1 MPIVTFV
8 TFVIFETSILAAAVR
23 TVTILGLAAGG
34 RCGILTAEIGTF
46 VVPNGRNI
54 VRGISAFSA
63 GVALWLCS
71 VSAGVAAPSLT
82 VLCGVD
88 EAWCAKMKTT
98 YETINGLEISMT
110 RKSTGDILNQLRA
123 EKAAPT
129 VDVWWGGTGDTH
141 LQAGSENLLEPYQP
155 AHERD
160 MLPWAQNFF
169 AMSGSRSAGIYAGAL
184 GFAYNS
190 DLLRDLKLPAPTC
203 WKDLTDIAYR
213 GRIQSAN
220 PKSSGT
226 AFTTLATL
234 VQLFGESE
242 AFRFLAALNRNI
254 DEYTT
259 AGSAPVKAA
268 ARGETL
274 IGISFMHDAVTQKQ
288 AGSPL
293 VIVAPCEGTGYEI
306 GAVSIV
312 KGAQHPKEAQRFVDF
327 ALSPEGQGTGAA
339 SGQNQVPSNAK
350 STLPLAAPDI
360 SLIKMVDYDFATF
373 GSPDERSRLLEQFD
387 AVISATN

>member
-1 MPIVTFV
+1 M
-8 TFVIFETSILAAAVR
+8 
-23 TVTILGLAAGG
+23 
-34 RCGILTAEIGTF
+34 
-46 VVPNGRNI
+46 
-54 VRGISAFSA
+54 RGITAFSA
-63 GVALWLCS
+63 AAALWLA
-71 VSAGVAAPSLT
+71 SASTGMAAPSLT

-88 EAWCAKMKTT
+88 ETWCAAMKTA
-98 YETINGLEISMT
+98 YEARTGLEISVT
-110 RKSTGDILNQLRA
+110 RKSTGDILNQIRA
-123 EKAAPT
+123 EKTAPT

-169 AMSGSRSAGIYAGAL
+169 AMSGGHSAGIYAGAL
-184 GFAYNS
+184 GFAYNA
-190 DLLRDLKLPAPTC
+190 DLLRELKLPAPTC

-213 GRIQSAN
+213 GRIQSGN
-220 PKSSGT
+220 PNSSGT

-234 VQLFGESE
+234 VQLFGEDE
-242 AFRFLAALNRNI
+242 AFRYLAALNRNI
-254 DEYTT
+254 ERYTPSG
-259 AGSAPVKAA
+259 AAPIKAA

-288 AGSPL
+288 SGFPL

-312 KGAQHPKEAQRFVDF
+312 KGARNIEEAKRFVDF

-350 STLPLAAPDI
+350 SSLPLAAPDI
-360 SLIKMVDYDFATF
+360 SMIKMVDYDFATF
-373 GSPDERSRLLEQFD
+373 GSPGERSRLLRRFD
-387 AVISATN
+387 AEIAVTN

>member
-1 MPIVTFV
+1 MK
-8 TFVIFETSILAAAVR
+8 
-23 TVTILGLAAGG
+23 
-34 RCGILTAEIGTF
+34 GITA
-46 VVPNGRNI
+46 
-54 VRGISAFSA
+54 ISAVA
-63 GVALWLCS
+63 ALWLA
-71 VSAGVAAPSLT
+71 SATAGLAAPSLT

-88 EAWCAKMKTT
+88 EAWCAAMKKA
-98 YETINGLEISMT
+98 YEAKTGLEVSVT
-110 RKSTGDILNQLRA
+110 RRSTGDILNQIRA

-155 AHERD
+155 AHGRD

-169 AMSGSRSAGIYAGAL
+169 AMSGGRSAGIYAGAL
-184 GFAYNS
+184 GFAYNA
-190 DLLRDLKLPAPTC
+190 DLLRELKLPAPTC

-213 GRIQSAN
+213 GRIQSGN
-220 PKSSGT
+220 PNSSGT

-234 VQLFGESE
+234 VQLFGEEE
-242 AFRFLAALNRNI
+242 AFRYLAALNRNI
-254 DEYTT
+254 ERYTT
-259 AGSAPVKAA
+259 SGAAPVKAA

-312 KGAQHPKEAQRFVDF
+312 KGARHIEEAKRFVDF
-327 ALSPEGQGTGAA
+327 ALSPEGQGTGAL
-339 SGQNQVPSNAK
+339 SGQNQVPSNAMA
-350 STLPLAAPDI
+350 TLPLAAPDI

-373 GSPDERSRLLEQFD
+373 GSPEERSRLLERF
-387 AVISATN
+387 AAEITATN

>member
-1 MPIVTFV
+1 MR
-8 TFVIFETSILAAAVR
+8 SITA
-23 TVTILGLAAGG
+23 LG
-34 RCGILTAEIGTF
+34 
-46 VVPNGRNI
+46 
-54 VRGISAFSA
+54 A
-63 GVALWLCS
+63 GVALWLCGAA
-71 VSAGVAAPSLT
+71 AGTAAPALT

-88 EAWCAKMKTT
+88 EVWCAAMKRA
-98 YETINGLEISMT
+98 YEAKSGLEISMT
-110 RKSTGDILNQLRA
+110 RRSTGDILNQIRA

-141 LQAGSENLLEPYQP
+141 LQAGSEDLLEPYQP

-160 MLPWAQNFF
+160 VLPWAQNFF
-169 AMSGSRSAGIYAGAL
+169 AMSGGRSAGIYAGAL
-184 GFAYNS
+184 GFAYNA
-190 DLLRDLKLPAPTC
+190 DLLRQLKLPAPAC
-203 WKDLTDIAYR
+203 WKDLADIAYR
-213 GRIQSAN
+213 GRIESGDPN
-220 PKSSGT
+220 SSGT

-234 VQLFGESE
+234 VQLFGEDE
-242 AFRFLAALNRNI
+242 AFRFLSALNRNI
-254 DEYTT
+254 ARYTS
-259 AGSAPVKAA
+259 AGAAPVKAA

-288 AGSPL
+288 AGYPL

-312 KGAQHPKEAQRFVDF
+312 KGARHLEAAKRFVDF

-360 SLIKMVDYDFATF
+360 SMIKMVDYDFATF
-373 GSPDERSRLLEQFD
+373 GSPEERSRLLERFD
-387 AVISATN
+387 AEIVATN

>member
-1 MPIVTFV
+1 M
-8 TFVIFETSILAAAVR
+8 
-23 TVTILGLAAGG
+23 
-34 RCGILTAEIGTF
+34 
-46 VVPNGRNI
+46 
-54 VRGISAFSA
+54 RGITAIGA
-63 GVALWLCS
+63 GVALWLC
-71 VSAGVAAPSLT
+71 AATSGMTAPALT

-88 EAWCAKMKTT
+88 EAWCATMKAAF
-98 YETINGLEISMT
+98 EAKSGIEVAMT
-110 RKSTGDILNQLRA
+110 RKSNGDILTQIRS
-123 EKAAPT
+123 EKDAPS

-141 LQAGSENLLEPYQP
+141 LQAGSENLLQPYRP

-169 AMSGSRSAGIYAGAL
+169 AISGGRSPGIYAGAL

-190 DLLRDLKLPAPTC
+190 DLLRALKLPAPTC
-203 WKDLTDIAYR
+203 WKDLADGAYR
-213 GRIQSAN
+213 GRIRSGN
-220 PKSSGT
+220 PNSSGT

-234 VQLFGESE
+234 VQLFGEDE
-242 AFRFLAALNRNI
+242 AFRFMAALNGNI
-254 DEYTT
+254 DQYTT

-312 KGAQHPKEAQRFVDF
+312 KGARHLENAKNFVDF
-327 ALSPEGQGTGAA
+327 ALTPEGQATGAA
-339 SGQNQVPSNAK
+339 AGQNQVPSNARAD
-350 STLPLAAPDI
+350 LPPGAPDI
-360 SLIKMVDYDFATF
+360 SLIKMVDFDFATF
-373 GSPDERSRLLEQFD
+373 GSPDERSRLLKRFD
-387 AVISATN
+387 AEIAATN

>member
-1 MPIVTFV
+1 M
-8 TFVIFETSILAAAVR
+8 
-23 TVTILGLAAGG
+23 
-34 RCGILTAEIGTF
+34 
-46 VVPNGRNI
+46 
-54 VRGISAFSA
+54 RGITAISAVA
-63 GVALWLCS
+63 ALWLAS
-71 VSAGVAAPSLT
+71 TTAGTAAPSLT

-88 EAWCAKMKTT
+88 EAWCAAMKTA
-98 YETINGLEISMT
+98 YEAKTGLEVSMT
-110 RKSTGDILNQLRA
+110 RKSTGDILNQIRA

-169 AMSGSRSAGIYAGAL
+169 AMSGGRSAGIYAGAL
-184 GFAYNS
+184 GFAYNAE
-190 DLLRDLKLPAPTC
+190 LLRDLKLPAPTC
-203 WKDLTDIAYR
+203 WKDLIDIAYR
-213 GRIQSAN
+213 GRILSGN
-220 PKSSGT
+220 PNSSGT

-234 VQLFGESE
+234 VQLFGEDE
-242 AFRFLAALNRNI
+242 AFRYLAALNRNVGH
-254 DEYTT
+254 YTT
-259 AGSAPVKAA
+259 SGAAPVKAA

-288 AGSPL
+288 AGFPL

-312 KGAQHPKEAQRFVDF
+312 KGARHGEEARRFVDF
-327 ALSPEGQGTGAA
+327 ALSPEGQRTGALA
-339 SGQNQVPSNAK
+339 GQNQVPSNAMA
-350 STLPLAAPDI
+350 TLPLAAPDI

-373 GSPDERSRLLEQFD
+373 GSPEERSRLLEKFD
-387 AVISATN
+387 AEISATN

>member
-1 MPIVTFV
+1 MRRI
-8 TFVIFETSILAAAVR
+8 
-23 TVTILGLAAGG
+23 
-34 RCGILTAEIGTF
+34 TALC
-46 VVPNGRNI
+46 
-54 VRGISAFSA
+54 A
-63 GVALWLCS
+63 GVALWLCGTA
-71 VSAGVAAPSLT
+71 AGTAAPALT

-88 EAWCAKMKTT
+88 ETWCAAMKRA
-98 YETINGLEISMT
+98 YEAKSGLEISMT
-110 RKSTGDILNQLRA
+110 RRSTGDILNQIRA

-169 AMSGSRSAGIYAGAL
+169 AMSGGRSAGIYAGAL
-184 GFAYNS
+184 GFAYNA
-190 DLLRDLKLPAPTC
+190 DLLRQLKLPAPAC
-203 WKDLTDIAYR
+203 WKDLADIAYR
-213 GRIQSAN
+213 GRIESGN
-220 PKSSGT
+220 PNSSGT

-234 VQLFGESE
+234 VQLFGEDE
-242 AFRFLAALNRNI
+242 AFRFLSALNRNI
-254 DEYTT
+254 ARYTS
-259 AGSAPVKAA
+259 AGAAPVKAA

-288 AGSPL
+288 AGYPL

-312 KGAQHPKEAQRFVDF
+312 KGARHLEAAKRFVDF

-360 SLIKMVDYDFATF
+360 SMIKMVDYDFATF
-373 GSPDERSRLLEQFD
+373 GSPEERSRLLERFD
-387 AVISATN
+387 AEITATN

>member
-1 MPIVTFV
+1 MKGITA
-8 TFVIFETSILAAAVR
+8 ISAAAALWLASA
-23 TVTILGLAAGG
+23 TTGLAAP
-34 RCGILTAEIGTF
+34 A
-46 VVPNGRNI
+46 
-54 VRGISAFSA
+54 
-63 GVALWLCS
+63 
-71 VSAGVAAPSLT
+71 LT

-88 EAWCAKMKTT
+88 EAWCATMKNA
-98 YETINGLEISMT
+98 YEARTGLEVSMT
-110 RKSTGDILNQLRA
+110 RKSTGDILNQIRA

-169 AMSGSRSAGIYAGAL
+169 AMSGGRSAGIYAGAL
-184 GFAYNS
+184 GFAYNA
-190 DLLRDLKLPAPTC
+190 DLLRALKLPAPTC
-203 WKDLTDIAYR
+203 WKDLADIAYR
-213 GRIQSAN
+213 GRIRSGN
-220 PKSSGT
+220 PNSSGT

-234 VQLFGESE
+234 VQLFGEDE
-242 AFRFLAALNRNI
+242 AFRYLAALNRNI
-254 DEYTT
+254 ESYTSSG
-259 AGSAPVKAA
+259 AAPVKAA

-312 KGAQHPKEAQRFVDF
+312 KGAAHIEEAKRFVDF
-327 ALSPEGQGTGAA
+327 ALSPEGQGTGAR
-339 SGQNQVPSNAK
+339 SGQNQVPSNAMA
-350 STLPLAAPDI
+350 TLPLGAPDI

-373 GSPDERSRLLEQFD
+373 GSPEERRRLLERFD
-387 AVISATN
+387 AEITVTN

>member
-1 MPIVTFV
+1 
-8 TFVIFETSILAAAVR
+8 VR
-23 TVTILGLAAGG
+23 RI
-34 RCGILTAEIGTF
+34 TALC
-46 VVPNGRNI
+46 
-54 VRGISAFSA
+54 A
-63 GVALWLCS
+63 GVALWLCGAA
-71 VSAGVAAPSLT
+71 AGTAAPALT

-88 EAWCAKMKTT
+88 ETWCAAMKRA
-98 YETINGLEISMT
+98 YEAKSGLEISMT
-110 RKSTGDILNQLRA
+110 RRSTGDILNQIRA

-169 AMSGSRSAGIYAGAL
+169 AMSGGRSAGIYAGAL
-184 GFAYNS
+184 GFAYNA
-190 DLLRDLKLPAPTC
+190 DLLRQLKLPAPAC
-203 WKDLTDIAYR
+203 WKDLADIAYR
-213 GRIQSAN
+213 GRIESGN
-220 PKSSGT
+220 PNSSGT

-234 VQLFGESE
+234 VQLFGEDE
-242 AFRFLAALNRNI
+242 AFRFLSALNRNI
-254 DEYTT
+254 ARYTS
-259 AGSAPVKAA
+259 AGAAPVKAA

-288 AGSPL
+288 AGYPL

-312 KGAQHPKEAQRFVDF
+312 KGARHPEAAKRFVDF

-360 SLIKMVDYDFATF
+360 SMIKMVDYDFATF
-373 GSPDERSRLLEQFD
+373 GSPEERSRLLERFD
-387 AVISATN
+387 AEITATN

>member
-1 MPIVTFV
+1 M
-8 TFVIFETSILAAAVR
+8 
-23 TVTILGLAAGG
+23 
-34 RCGILTAEIGTF
+34 
-46 VVPNGRNI
+46 
-54 VRGISAFSA
+54 RGITAFSA
-63 GVALWLCS
+63 VAALWLA
-71 VSAGVAAPSLT
+71 SASTGIAAPSLT

-88 EAWCAKMKTT
+88 ETWCAAMKTA
-98 YETINGLEISMT
+98 YEAKTGLEISVT
-110 RKSTGDILNQLRA
+110 RKSTGDILNQIRA
-123 EKAAPT
+123 EKTAPT

-169 AMSGSRSAGIYAGAL
+169 AMSGGRSAGIYAGAL
-184 GFAYNS
+184 GFAYNG
-190 DLLRDLKLPAPTC
+190 DLLRELKLPAPTC

-213 GRIQSAN
+213 GRIQSGN
-220 PKSSGT
+220 PNSSGT

-234 VQLFGESE
+234 VQLFGEDE
-242 AFRFLAALNRNI
+242 AFRYLAALNRNI
-254 DEYTT
+254 ERYTPSG
-259 AGSAPVKAA
+259 AAPVKAA

-288 AGSPL
+288 VGFPL

-312 KGAQHPKEAQRFVDF
+312 KGARNIEEAKRFVDF

-339 SGQNQVPSNAK
+339 AGQNQVPSNAK
-350 STLPLAAPDI
+350 SSLPLAAPDI
-360 SLIKMVDYDFATF
+360 SMIKMVDYDFATF
-373 GSPDERSRLLEQFD
+373 GSPDERSRLLRRFD
-387 AVISATN
+387 AEIAATN